1 MLAATQRRAHRA
13 GQPAIVSSAT
23 EITASRIFTSL
34 VPLHTLRLDDLEL
47 LGRAAA
53 GLRFIRSS
61 GGYSGLEHELF
72 AAALA
77 ELDAVDAFVVEAAA
91 CHAADFA
98 VLGEPSKPASQ
109 VRFARRRALWLAA
122 ILRLADGYCAL
133 GGPEAQG
140 VYAAWTNDVLDLELT
155 ICCPAGRVPA
165 ARARVAALEA
175 AAATV
180 CVEVDA
186 RRGAAWSP

>member
-13 GQPAIVSSAT
+13 GQPTIVSSAT

-34 VPLHTLRLDDLEL
+34 VPLHALRLDDLEL
-47 LGRAAA
+47 LARAAA

-61 GGYSGLEHELF
+61 GGYSGLEHQLF
-72 AAALA
+72 TAALS

-109 VRFARRRALWLAA
+109 VQFARRRALWLAA

-140 VYAAWTNDVLDLELT
+140 VYAAWTNDVLYLEFDEFGT
-155 ICCPAGRVPA
+155 PDGQYQR

-175 AAATV
+175 VSGRTV
-180 CVEVDA
+180 CVAGSTA
-186 RRGAAWSP
+186 RRGAA